1 MATNPTGT
9 EGSSAVLTATD
20 LDLIVSVVEL
30 LKVEKN
36 KSPSRMIPAKLE
48 VTLSAEDLLLL
59 AGVERNGDCSGRA
72 DRTGHF
78 VRHPGQQAQ
87 QGQEEKVR
95 QPGARQ
101 IASAAHKRGSRM
113 DVEPLPLDL
122 VGQAAEL
129 RCAAVTHT

>member
-59 AGVERNGDCSGRA
+59 SQVL
-72 DRTGHF
+72 
-78 VRHPGQQAQ
+78 
-87 QGQEEKVR
+87 
-95 QPGARQ
+95 
-101 IASAAHKRGSRM
+101 SATATAPAAPTAPATSSATPVSKPSKAKKRK
-113 DVEPLPLDL
+113 
-122 VGQAAEL
+122 
-129 RCAAVTHT
+129 